1 MDLQDL
7 RKDYHWGALEE
18 DKVASNP
25 MLQFSEWYTQYTTF
39 DVPDSTA
46 MIVSTVSED
55 GFPRTR
61 VVLLK
66 EVLEDGFVFYTN
78 YHSQKGRAIAHN
90 DKVSL
95 LFFWPEMERQI
106 RVVGTAKRI
115 SDEKSETYFN
125 KRPFESRVSAI
136 ISPQSEVVPNREYL
150 ENKFFD
156 FLQTHPE
163 NEPLAKPPYWGG
175 IAVQPIEIEF
185 WQGRIS
191 RLHDRLR
198 YTRAADGWILERL
211 AP

>member
-1 MDLQDL
+1 MDFSNL
-7 RKDYHWGALEE
+7 RKDYHWGSLEE
-18 DKVASNP
+18 DKVADDP
-25 MLQFSEWYTQYTTF
+25 MLQFAEWYRQYTSF

-46 MIVSTVSED
+46 MIVSSISED

-66 EVLEDGFVFYTN
+66 EVIAEGFIFYTN
-78 YHSQKGRAIAHN
+78 YHSQKGKAIAHN
-90 DKVSL
+90 DKVAL

-106 RVVGTAKRI
+106 RVSGVAQKL
-115 SDEKSETYFN
+115 DEVKSEEYFN

-150 ENKFFD
+150 ENKFFE
-156 FLQTHPE
+156 FLQNHPE
-163 NEPLAKPPYWGG
+163 DKPLKKPPYWGG
-175 IAVQPIEIEF
+175 MIVQPMEIEF

-198 YTRAADGWILERL
+198 YTKEAGGWKLERL

>member
-18 DKVASNP
+18 DKVAANP

-46 MIVSTVSED
+46 MIVSTVGDD

-90 DKVSL
+90 DKIAL

-115 SDEKSETYFN
+115 SDEKSGAYFN

-163 NEPLAKPPYWGG
+163 NEPLEKPPYWGG

-198 YTRAADGWILERL
+198 YSKSESGWILERL

>member
-1 MDLQDL
+1 MDLNNL
-7 RKDYHWGALEE
+7 RKDYHWGSLEE
-18 DKVASNP
+18 DKVNSDP
-25 MLQFSEWYTQYTTF
+25 MVQFAEWYRQYTTF

-46 MIVSTVSED
+46 MIVSTISED

-66 EVLEDGFVFYTN
+66 EVLEEAFVFYTN
-78 YHSQKGRAIAHN
+78 YHSQKGRAIADN
-90 DKVSL
+90 DKVAL

-106 RVVGTAKRI
+106 RVVGTAKRLN
-115 SDEKSETYFN
+115 DEKSAAYFN

-163 NEPLAKPPYWGG
+163 EEPLEKPPYWGG
-175 IAVQPIEIEF
+175 IEVEPIEMEF

-198 YTRAADGWILERL
+198 YKKEQDGWKLERL

>member
-1 MDLQDL
+1 MNLHDL
-7 RKDYHWGALEE
+7 RKDYRWGALQE
-18 DKVASNP
+18 DKVAKDP
-25 MLQFSEWYTQYTTF
+25 MVQFAEWYQQYTTF

-46 MIVSTVSED
+46 MVVSTVSED

-66 EVLEDGFVFYTN
+66 EVQDQDFVFYTN
-78 YHSQKGRAIAHN
+78 YHSQKGRAIATN
-90 DKVSL
+90 DKVAL

-106 RVVGTAKRI
+106 RVVGIAKRI
-115 SDEKSETYFN
+115 SEEKSQDYFN

-150 ENKFFD
+150 ENKFFE
-156 FLQTHPE
+156 FLQKHPE
-163 NEPLAKPPYWGG
+163 DEKLAKPPYWGG
-175 IAVQPIEIEF
+175 IAVTPIEMEF

-198 YTRAADGWILERL
+198 YTKVDSGWKLERL